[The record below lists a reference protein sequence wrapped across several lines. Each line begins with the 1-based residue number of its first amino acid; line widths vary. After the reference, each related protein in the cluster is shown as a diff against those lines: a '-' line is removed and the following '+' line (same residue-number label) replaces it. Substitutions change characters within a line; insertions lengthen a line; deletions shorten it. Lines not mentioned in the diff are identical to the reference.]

1 MNTLTNPKLSNAII
15 DAFLQRLQKFSESA
29 QIYRK
34 IFITYLVSKEELPSI
49 IEDVAY
55 KAKLCFEYLMNEGAI
70 LVVGNSNIIIKQALD
85 RLASDLENL
94 RSNIDSLSMSTLT
107 PSPTPPIVTSFNE
120 GITTLLKIAYNIA
133 VSAQNRPS

>member
-15 DAFLQRLQKFSESA
+15 DAFLQRLQSFSESA

-34 IFITYLVSKEELPSI
+34 IFIYLVSKEELPSI

-94 RSNIDSLSMSTLT
+94 RSTIDSLSMSTLT

-120 GITTLLKIAYNIA
+120 GITTLLKIAKNTA
-133 VSAQNRPS
+133 VSAQNRLS